1 MFYNPLIE
9 LIERAIQ
16 WARNRG
22 SRVYWGWFVTSV
34 LVGVVYLE
42 LLERQGFDET
52 RPYLIIWLFI
62 WFGGTYPVYMYEKQW
77 KKKRENGVESS
88 TDKSK

>member
-16 WARNRG
+16 WARNYG
-22 SRVYWGWFVTSV
+22 VYWGWFVTSV

-52 RPYLIIWLFI
+52 WPYLIIWLFI
-62 WFGGTYPVYMYEKQW
+62 WFGGTYPVHMYEKQW
-77 KKKRENGVESS
+77 KKKREKGVESS